1 MAGGRVVIGF
11 DTETFEGNVKV
22 LASSTG
28 DYLETSD
35 TEDLF
40 DFLYRTLENTDAD
53 FGVFWNLGFDFGAI
67 AKPYVVAH
75 AEELRQQHY
84 RAISARRK
92 LSQLAAIA
100 DADGL
105 NPAQVR
111 EMKALLLQLDGMETI
126 EIFDTVRY
134 HVRYVGGKG
143 VGLKPRGKGS
153 GRKKTRWC
161 FDAAVFYQ
169 EGRGSMSLEAAASKY
184 LGQHKNA
191 EELGISREAIG
202 TQAGY
207 YESHREAII
216 KYCIQDSKLP
226 ASLMDRTIAAFE
238 TLGVPFPDRPFS
250 KGSVSKAILEANG
263 CMDATQRRYERL
275 DKSAW
280 RGLWNK
286 AFQGGVFLIRI
297 AGHDSKCYQLDIN
310 SAYPD
315 ALRRFPSLEDAEVV
329 GPTDPRF
336 PQCFFRFYRIRAAA
350 TPRLPLKERRSL
362 RKIYGWDPQ
371 PRVFV
376 VTGPDLDALDAYGDP
391 YVIEEA
397 VGIWTPP
404 NAPRPFDWLNET
416 FRQKDEAKKTYGGD
430 SVEYLNIKIV
440 ANGVY
445 GCVAQRR
452 PRPSRFTNLIY
463 ASYTTA
469 LCRKE
474 LWLRA
479 LRAESSGD
487 KILQYATDGLLI
499 RDQTEGRH
507 RKKAASEGTRD
518 LGGWSFEDSPP
529 VTIFET
535 GVYVVHAQPKP
546 KLKRRGFPDL
556 DYDTLRQVKET
567 IWTSK
572 RKSPIKL
579 KQGIIHRRTA
589 EIGIFLP
596 VERSLNPAK
605 AVRDAG
611 MSAPEDF
618 WGAPL
623 SRFFERCWDL
633 KLKGER

>member
-1 MAGGRVVIGF
+1 MPRTVVGF
-11 DTETFEGNVKV
+11 DTETFEGCVKL

-28 DYLETSD
+28 RYIETSD

-40 DFLYRTLENTDAD
+40 DFLYSTLENSDAD

-75 AEELRQQHY
+75 AEELRQRHY
-84 RAISARRK
+84 RAIVARRK
-92 LSQLAAIA
+92 LAHLAAIH
-100 DADGL
+100 DTDGL
-105 NPAQVR
+105 TLAQSR
-111 EMKALLLQLDGMETI
+111 EMKALLLELDGMETI
-126 EIFDTVRY
+126 EQFDTARY

-153 GRKKTRWC
+153 SRKKTRWC

-169 EGRGSMSLEAAASKY
+169 EGRGSMSLEAAASRY

-191 EELGISREAIG
+191 AELGISREAIG
-202 TQAGY
+202 TVAGY
-207 YESHREAII
+207 YESKRTEII
-216 KYCIQDSKLP
+216 EYCVQDSKL
-226 ASLMDRTIAAFE
+226 AAALMDRTIAAFE

-263 CMDATQRRYERL
+263 CMDATQERYNRL

-297 AGHDSKCYQLDIN
+297 AGHAEGCYQLDIN
-310 SAYPD
+310 SAYPA
-315 ALRRFPSLEDAEVV
+315 ALRQFPSLEDAEIV
-329 GPTDPRF
+329 GPNDPRF
-336 PQCFFRFYRIRAAA
+336 AQCFFRFYRIRAPA

-362 RKIYGWDPQ
+362 RKIYGWDPT

-376 VTGPDLDALDAYGDP
+376 VTQPDLDALDAYGDR
-391 YVIEEA
+391 YTVEEA

-404 NAPRPFDWLNET
+404 DATCPFAWLNET

-479 LRAESSGD
+479 LRVEREGD
-487 KILQYATDGLLI
+487 KILQYATDGLLVED
-499 RDQTEGRH
+499 RTEGRH
-507 RKKAASEGTRD
+507 RGTARSEGTRD

-535 GVYVVHAQPKP
+535 GVYVVHTAPKP

-556 DYDTLRQVKET
+556 DYDTLKATGES
-567 IWTSK
+567 IWTSR

-579 KQGIIHRRTA
+579 KQGIIHRRA
-589 EIGIFLP
+589 PEIGIFLP

-611 MSAPEDF
+611 MSAPDDF

-623 SRFFERCWDL
+623 SAFFERCWPL
-633 KLKGER
+633 KLKGEP